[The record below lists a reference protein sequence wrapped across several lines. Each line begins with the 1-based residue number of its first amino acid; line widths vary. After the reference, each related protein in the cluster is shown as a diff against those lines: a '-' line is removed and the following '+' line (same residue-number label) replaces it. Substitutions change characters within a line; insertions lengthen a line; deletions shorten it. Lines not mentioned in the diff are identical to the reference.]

1 MREFVKVMKALSDP
15 SRVKILKIL
24 QRESMCVCEI
34 ECALGLAQPTVSKHL
49 KVLEEAGLA
58 AYQKDGLWVNY
69 MLADGKR
76 NDYAKMMLRNLKGW
90 LNEESEVRT
99 LVEKLPVIDRQKICK
114 K

>member
-1 MREFVKVMKALSDP
+1 MRALSDP
-15 SRVKILKIL
+15 NRVKILKML
-24 QRESMCVCEI
+24 ERESMCVCEL

-76 NDYAKMMLRNLKGW
+76 NDAAKMMLGNLKEW
-90 LNEESEVRT
+90 LNEDNEIRT
-99 LVEKLPVIDRQKICK
+99 LVKKLPEIDREKICRK
-114 K
+114 